1 MTRPLGF
8 LTDYGPGTEH
18 VGALHAVAAAIVPAS
33 ARIDLAHDVPP
44 GDIRWGAIL
53 VDRLVQVMPQGS
65 VTVAVVDPGVGTDRR
80 AVAVELAWGRVVI
93 GPDNGLL
100 GLVAE
105 RQGAVR
111 AVEVTAR
118 DRMREPVSQTFHG
131 RDVFA
136 PCAAHLAA
144 GGSLEDLGP
153 GVEVASIVPPRL
165 PAAEVM
171 PGVLEALVAGVD
183 HFGNLALWAT
193 ARHLTDAGLAQ
204 GQRVWV
210 ATAEGGRSRA
220 TVGRTFADVPRGAL
234 IVYSD
239 SHGLVSVARNC
250 GSAMEQ
256 VRATAG
262 EVVAIMRQE

>member
-8 LTDYGPGTEH
+8 LTDYGSGTEH
-18 VGALHAVAAAIVPAS
+18 VGALHAVAAAIAPAS
-33 ARIDLAHDVPP
+33 ARIDLAHDVPL

-65 VTVAVVDPGVGTDRR
+65 VTVAVVDPGVGTARR

-93 GPDNGLL
+93 GPDSGLL

-118 DRMREPVSQTFHG
+118 ERMREPVSQTFHG

-144 GGSLEDLGP
+144 GGSLDDLGP
-153 GVEVASIVPPRL
+153 GVGVASIVPPRL

-193 ARHLTDAGLAQ
+193 ARHLMDAGLAQ

-239 SHGLVSVARNC
+239 SHGLGSVARNC

>member
-18 VGALHAVAAAIVPAS
+18 VGALHAVASAIAPAS

-53 VDRLVQVMPQGS
+53 VDRLVQVMPQDS

-100 GLVAE
+100 GLVAQ

-144 GGSLEDLGP
+144 GGRWTTWVPMWRWGRSCHRTCRRPRLCRACSRRWWL
-153 GVEVASIVPPRL
+153 ASITS
-165 PAAEVM
+165 
-171 PGVLEALVAGVD
+171 
-183 HFGNLALWAT
+183 AT
-193 ARHLTDAGLAQ
+193 
-204 GQRVWV
+204 WPC
-210 ATAEGGRSRA
+210 GRPRA
-220 TVGRTFADVPRGAL
+220 T
-234 IVYSD
+234 
-239 SHGLVSVARNC
+239 
-250 GSAMEQ
+250 
-256 VRATAG
+256 
-262 EVVAIMRQE
+262 